1 MTISISIVSIVV
13 VNTNVREKKE
23 MSKTLTRS
31 VSQNK
36 MMSTKLVMGLMV
48 AAVSVLVG
56 TSNIASAMPGGGH
69 GHGNDRGNHHGNSR
83 ANGHRPQGLGHGYGG
98 GNVSVNVGS
107 IVGNNN
113 VIVIII
119 NYFVGH

>member
-1 MTISISIVSIVV
+1 M
-13 VNTNVREKKE
+13 N
-23 MSKTLTRS
+23 KTLTRS

-56 TSNIASAMPGGGH
+56 TSNIANAMPGGGH
-69 GHGNDRGNHHGNSR
+69 GHGNDRGNHHGRSNAR
-83 ANGHRPQGLGHGYGG
+83 GHGALGLGHGYGG

-107 IVGNNN
+107 IVGDNN

>member
-1 MTISISIVSIVV
+1 

-69 GHGNDRGNHHGNSR
+69 GHGNAGGNHHGNSG
-83 ANGHRPQGLGHGYGG
+83 AHGHGAVGLGHGYGG
-98 GNVSVNVGS
+98 GNVGGNVSVNVGN

-113 VIVIII
+113 VIVVII

>member
-1 MTISISIVSIVV
+1 
-13 VNTNVREKKE
+13 

-36 MMSTKLVMGLMV
+36 MTSTKLVMGLMV

-56 TSNIASAMPGGGH
+56 TSNVANAMPGGGANAH
-69 GHGNDRGNHHGNSR
+69 ASAAGKFHSQAKGSVGLGH
-83 ANGHRPQGLGHGYGG
+83 GHGYGG
-98 GNVSVNVGS
+98 GNVSVNIGN

-113 VIVIII
+113 VVVIII
-119 NYFVGH
+119 NYFVGR

>member
-1 MTISISIVSIVV
+1 
-13 VNTNVREKKE
+13 
-23 MSKTLTRS
+23 MSKTLTQS
-31 VSQNK
+31 VSQSK

-56 TSNIASAMPGGGH
+56 TSNIANAMPGGGH
-69 GHGNDRGNHHGNSR
+69 GHGNVGGHHQAHGN
-83 ANGHRPQGLGHGYGG
+83 AHGAVGLGHGYGG
-98 GNVSVNVGS
+98 GNVSVNIGD

>member
-1 MTISISIVSIVV
+1 
-13 VNTNVREKKE
+13 

-69 GHGNDRGNHHGNSR
+69 GHGNASGHHQ
-83 ANGHRPQGLGHGYGG
+83 NGHSNGHGAVGLGHGYGG
-98 GNVSVNVGS
+98 GNVSVNIGD

>member
-1 MTISISIVSIVV
+1 
-13 VNTNVREKKE
+13 

-31 VSQNK
+31 VSQSK

-69 GHGNDRGNHHGNSR
+69 GHGNAGGNHHGNSS
-83 ANGHRPQGLGHGYGG
+83 AHGAVGLGHGYGG
-98 GNVSVNVGS
+98 GNISVNVGD